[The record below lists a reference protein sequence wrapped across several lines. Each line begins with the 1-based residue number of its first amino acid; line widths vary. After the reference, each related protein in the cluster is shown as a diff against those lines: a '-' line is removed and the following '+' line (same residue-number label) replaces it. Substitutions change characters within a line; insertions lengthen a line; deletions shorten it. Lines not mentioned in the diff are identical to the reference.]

1 MGMRDYLRESFS
13 YFGLFRRMKRYPK
26 YVTPEYQS
34 FGPDKD
40 QYFLYFEPSKTTS
53 NKVIFWI
60 HGGGWNAGNP
70 KDFDYVGQSISNE
83 GYRVVSF
90 GYRLSPKNKYPVQIE
105 DVAAGYNAAVEY
117 LQKKNVDTSE
127 IVVVGPS
134 AGAHLSSILCY
145 SDKAQKDYNV
155 DISHVIGYVGFGG
168 PYSFRPDQTKTM
180 SILLN
185 QVMPKGYDRKQAEPV
200 SLLSKNHIP
209 ALLIQSRHDGIVEY
223 ECAEDFKKR
232 ADELGNICELYSVV
246 GERNTHS
253 WYTAG
258 LFFLTRHENKDL
270 DKFYSWIEAL

>member
-26 YVTPEYQS
+26 SVTPEYQS

-53 NKVIFWI
+53 SKVIFWI

-105 DVAAGYNAAVEY
+105 DVAAGYNAAIEY
-117 LQKKNVDTSE
+117 LQKKNIDTSE

-155 DISHVIGYVGFGG
+155 DISHVKGYVGFGG
-168 PYSFRPDQTKTM
+168 PYSFRHDQTKTM

-232 ADELGNICELYSVV
+232 ADELGNICELYSVA

-258 LFFLTRHENKDL
+258 LFFLTRQENKDL